1 MNFSTTSSKKEVE
14 GVQQSASEV
23 HTILLAE
30 LTSIKNHFF
39 FSIGHWAQAIIE
51 RAMAEVS

>member
-39 FSIGHWAQAIIE
+39 FIGHWAQAIIE